1 MEAAGVAFP
10 LCLAGAPAVPDAGS
24 TSKSTSL
31 KGHMSSIGANCRK
44 VAAVIAVGAT
54 AILGAGCGGDEA
66 DTVDPGSANPDSE
79 LTLSEAQEPATK
91 ALPELR
97 EIREQA
103 NQILDQGVE
112 GYEGRIDE
120 LEGTP
125 VVVNNWASWCGPCRE
140 EIPYFQKQAIEHGE
154 EVAFL
159 GLLSG
164 DGPETGE
171 TFMAEFPMPYPSYL
185 DRDYEVAEDL
195 NLRGL
200 PNTVFYDS
208 SGEVVFTKYGPY
220 VSSDDLA
227 ADIEEHA
234 Q

>member
-1 MEAAGVAFP
+1 
-10 LCLAGAPAVPDAGS
+10 
-24 TSKSTSL
+24 
-31 KGHMSSIGANCRK
+31 MSSIVANCRN
-44 VAAVIAVGAT
+44 VAAVLAVGA
-54 AILGAGCGGDEA
+54 AAAFGAGCGGDE

-79 LTLSEAQEPATK
+79 LTLDDAQAPAED
-91 ALPELR
+91 APPELVA
-97 EIREQA
+97 IRDEA
-103 NQILDQGVE
+103 NEILDEGVE
-112 GYEGRIDE
+112 GYESRIDA
-120 LEGTP
+120 LKGTP
-125 VVVNNWASWCGPCRE
+125 IVVNNWASWCGPCRE
-140 EIPYFQKQAIEHGE
+140 EIPYFQKEAIERGG

-185 DRDYEVAEDL
+185 DQDYDIAQDL

-208 SGEVVFTKYGPY
+208 SGEVAYTKYGPY
-220 VSSDDLA
+220 VSQDDLA
-227 ADIEEHA
+227 ADIEEYS

>member
-1 MEAAGVAFP
+1 
-10 LCLAGAPAVPDAGS
+10 
-24 TSKSTSL
+24 
-31 KGHMSSIGANCRK
+31 MSPIGANCRNL
-44 VAAVIAVGAT
+44 AAVITVGAT
-54 AILGAGCGGDEA
+54 AALGVGCGGDD
-66 DTVDPGSANPDSE
+66 DTVDPGSANPDSA
-79 LTLSEAQEPATK
+79 LTLEEAEKPA
-91 ALPELR
+91 AEAPPELAA
-97 EIREQA
+97 IRDQA
-103 NQILDQGVE
+103 NEILDEGVE

-140 EIPYFQKQAIEHGE
+140 EIPYFQEQAIERGG

-164 DGPETGE
+164 DGPETGA
-171 TFMAEFPMPYPSYL
+171 TFLAEFPMPYPSYL
-185 DRDYEVAEDL
+185 DQDYEVAEDL

-208 SGEVVFTKYGPY
+208 SGEVVFAKYGPY
-220 VSSDDLA
+220 VSEDDLA
-227 ADIEEHA
+227 ADIQKYA